1 MQTLIRSLWVLVP
14 ASVLALAG
22 CGKTMS
28 IKSDLILQPDSRARL
43 ELEQK
48 TETIDL
54 HNDSNTQVRIRVLD
68 KKGGVITDLLLNA
81 DDRARLDLLTARS
94 IKFNNSSDR
103 RAMVTWVLR
112 NNAAIEYTMD
122 MTVAVGP

>member
-1 MQTLIRSLWVLVP
+1 MTRTLV
-14 ASVLALAG
+14 ACSVLLISLAG

-54 HNDSNTQVRIRVLD
+54 HNDSNTQIRIRVFD
-68 KKGGVITDLLLNA
+68 RKGGVITDLLLNA

-94 IKFNNSSDR
+94 IEFKNSSGR

-112 NNAAIEYTMD
+112 NNAAIEYTID
-122 MTVAVGP
+122 MNAGVSP

>member
-54 HNDSNTQVRIRVLD
+54 HNDSNTQIRIRVLD
-68 KKGGVITDLLLNA
+68 RKGGVITDLLLNA
-81 DDRARLDLLTARS
+81 ADRARLDLLTARS
-94 IKFNNSSDR
+94 
-103 RAMVTWVLR
+103 MVTWVLR
-112 NNAAIEYTMD
+112 NNAAIEYTME
-122 MTVAVGP
+122 MTAGVGP